1 MYQQSI
7 SSAFLIKTS
16 FFYSG
21 WKIFIAN
28 RLPNQQFLDNEEDIL
43 RATQHTGQIGSL
55 LEFQVNSWSSK
66 LVPKYCENLST
77 LVLDIT
83 DDVLTVSL
91 QSKNNQPFLRIFNN
105 NCEKTWKFSRDA
117 ISSTDMLLED
127 DMKPEMKSTQP
138 LQRKRQTDD
147 DVMSAD
153 DDDLLVHLD
162 DTKN

>member
-28 RLPNQQFLDNEEDIL
+28 RLPNQHFLDNEEDIL
-43 RATQHTGQIGSL
+43 RATQHAGQIGSL

-83 DDVLTVSL
+83 DDVLTGQHATSFPSL
-91 QSKNNQPFLRIFNN
+91 LPGEHFDHKKRYVRAQSYANAIWSRWYREYVPSLNKRVKWHTHSDFIL
-105 NCEKTWKFSRDA
+105 KTGD
-117 ISSTDMLLED
+117 
-127 DMKPEMKSTQP
+127 P
-138 LQRKRQTDD
+138 
-147 DVMSAD
+147 V
-153 DDDLLVHLD
+153 
-162 DTKN
+162 